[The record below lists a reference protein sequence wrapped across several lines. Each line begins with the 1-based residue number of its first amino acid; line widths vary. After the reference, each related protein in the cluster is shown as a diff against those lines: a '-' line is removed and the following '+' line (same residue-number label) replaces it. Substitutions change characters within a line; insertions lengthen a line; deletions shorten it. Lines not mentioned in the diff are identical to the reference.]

1 MPPPSPLLEIGRVT
15 KPHGLRGEV
24 IVHLTT
30 DRLERVAPGSVLA
43 SPKGELRVEASR
55 PHQRD
60 WIVSFAGYTDRT
72 GVEPLRGLVLSA
84 PPLEGEDEE
93 LWVHELI
100 GSVVVTAD
108 GVEHGRVA
116 SVEANPA
123 SDLLVLDDGRLVPL
137 TFLVERSGDR
147 LVVDV
152 PAGLL
157 DDDV

>member
-1 MPPPSPLLEIGRVT
+1 MLEVARIT

-24 IVHLTT
+24 IVHLVT
-30 DRLERVAPGSVLA
+30 DRVERVAPGSLL
-43 SPKGELRVEASR
+43 SSRRGEMRVEASR

-60 WIVSFAGYTDRT
+60 WIVSFAGYADRNE
-72 GVEPLRGLVLSA
+72 VEVLRGLVLSA
-84 PPLEGEDEE
+84 PPLEGENDE

-100 GSVVVTAD
+100 GSVVATPD
-108 GVEHGRVA
+108 GTEHGRVA

-137 TFLVERSGDR
+137 NFLVDRSPGR

-157 DDDV
+157 DGTD

>member
-1 MPPPSPLLEIGRVT
+1 VGRIT

-24 IVHLTT
+24 VVHLVT
-30 DRLERVAPGSVLA
+30 DRVERVAPGSVLA
-43 SPKGELRVEASR
+43 TSRGELRVEASR

-60 WIVSFAGYTDRT
+60 WIVAFAGVADRT
-72 GVEPLRGLVLSA
+72 AAEGLRALVLSA
-84 PPLEGEDEE
+84 PPLEGEDDT
-93 LWVHELI
+93 LWVHVLV
-100 GSVVVTAD
+100 GSVVATPD
-108 GVEHGRVA
+108 GTEHGRVA

-137 TFLVERSGDR
+137 AFLVDRAPGR

-157 DDDV
+157 DEG